1 MKISSIISKAFFIL
15 MLASFT
21 LTCEACRFT
30 VREIG
35 FSFLSPTIYSLVVI
49 DDQVRADAPN
59 IEQLRRDLK
68 STNVKLVVLNT
79 QSDASHPFV
88 QQAKA
93 ANLDFPCTFLLSPD
107 ERLYPLFTETSY
119 DASKLPSYVRQHV
132 LHSPLRSHVLRH
144 IEKTF
149 AYVIR
154 IPGTN
159 ATENQEV
166 DQVIKDDLE
175 RVNDIME
182 LMPKSVENPPQL
194 VDLSTTDCKEES
206 LFLWSLGLDRLPSHP
221 QVYILYGRGRYMG
234 KGLTLEEIRKG
245 NVYRYL
251 AMVGADCECNLDRE
265 WMLGTQIPLSW
276 SDETRQ
282 RLAKSLDFDVDN
294 PLILAEMSRILSKEE
309 PGGNATISYTPE
321 TIDLDEVFASENPQ
335 KGNQP
340 AVEDE
345 TSDAVKDSLTTQ
357 VFWITLI
364 GLLAVVLGGA
374 LYIIRKNKEG

>member
-1 MKISSIISKAFFIL
+1 MKQNTIIGKVLFIL

-35 FSFLSPTIYSLVVI
+35 FSLLSPTIYSLVVI

-59 IEQLRRDLK
+59 IEQLRKDLK
-68 STNVKLVVLNT
+68 STNVKLVALNT
-79 QSDASHPFV
+79 LADARHPFV

-93 ANLDFPCTFLLSPD
+93 ANLDFPCAFLLSPD
-107 ERLYPLFTETSY
+107 ERLYPLFEEAAY
-119 DASKLPSYVRQHV
+119 AVSKLPKSVEHQI
-132 LHSPLRSHVLRH
+132 LHSPLRTHLLRH

-154 IPGTN
+154 IPGTDSR
-159 ATENQEV
+159 ENKEV
-166 DQVIKDDLE
+166 DQLINDDLA

-182 LMPKSVENPPQL
+182 LMPKSVEKSPQ
-194 VDLSTTDCKEES
+194 VIHLSPSDCQQES
-206 LFLWSLGLDRLPSHP
+206 LLLWSLGLDSLPSHP

-234 KGLTLEEIRKG
+234 KGLNLEEIRKG

-265 WMLGTQIPLSW
+265 WMLGTQVPLPW
-276 SDETRQ
+276 SEETRQ

-321 TIDLDEVFASENPQ
+321 TIDLDEVFDTENPQ
-335 KGNQP
+335 KESQTMTTR
-340 AVEDE
+340 D
-345 TSDAVKDSLTTQ
+345 SDDAVKDSRTAQ
-357 VFWITLI
+357 AIWITLV
-364 GLLAVVLGGA
+364 GLFVVVVGGA
-374 LYIIRKNKEG
+374 LYIVRKNRER